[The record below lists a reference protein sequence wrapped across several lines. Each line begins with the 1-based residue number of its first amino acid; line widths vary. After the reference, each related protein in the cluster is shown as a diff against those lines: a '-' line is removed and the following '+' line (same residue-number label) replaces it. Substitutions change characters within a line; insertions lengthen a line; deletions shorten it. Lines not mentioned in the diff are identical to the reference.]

1 MSTSLLLLSL
11 ALFTWGMGEGMF
23 LYFQPIYL
31 QQLGANTWTI
41 ASIFSAFGAA
51 MMLAHIP
58 AGYLSDRIGRKPLL
72 LAAWGLG
79 LAAAWAMALARTLAV
94 FVAGWL
100 TYGLTAFVSA
110 PMNSYATAA
119 RGRMTPARVMTLIS
133 ATYNLGAAMGAL
145 AGGWIGENM
154 RLRMAYIIAA
164 GVFTLSTALVC
175 FLRPQPRERQDTA
188 NLVTPLFVNQRYLIF
203 LGITFVAIFAMYLP
217 QPLTPKFL
225 ESERGLSLGA
235 IGFLGFWGSLGNA
248 LVSLVLGRL
257 EASLGFLLAQGAVA
271 LAAALFWQGRGVVW
285 FACAYLLLGGF
296 RAARSLIFA
305 QVRSWI
311 TSAQM
316 GLAYGVSE
324 SVNSLAIVLAPL
336 LAGRLYIWR
345 PVSMYI
351 AALALILLAM
361 SAFLLFPSGS
371 CSALQ
376 RGWKL

>member
-1 MSTSLLLLSL
+1 MSASLLLLSL

-41 ASIFSAFGAA
+41 AGIFSAFGAA

-72 LAAWGLG
+72 LSAWGLG
-79 LAAAWAMALARTLAV
+79 LAAAWAMALARTLSV

-100 TYGLTAFVSA
+100 LYGLTAFVSA

-119 RGRMTPARVMTLIS
+119 RGRVTPARAMTLLS
-133 ATYNLGAAMGAL
+133 AAYNLGAAIGAL
-145 AGGWIGENM
+145 VGGWIGEHVQ
-154 RLRMAYIIAA
+154 LRMVYTIAA
-164 GVFTLSTALVC
+164 GIFTLSTALVC
-175 FLRPQPRERQDTA
+175 FLRPQPLERQDATDPA
-188 NLVTPLFVNQRYLIF
+188 TPLFVNRRYLVF
-203 LGITFVAIFAMYLP
+203 LGITFVAIFSMYLP

-235 IGFLGFWGSLGNA
+235 IGFLGFCGSLGNA
-248 LVSLVLGRL
+248 LMSLALGRL
-257 EASLGFLLAQGAVA
+257 EAGLGFLLAQGAVA
-271 LAAALFWQGRGVVW
+271 LAVALFWQGKGVVW

-305 QVRSWI
+305 QVRAWI
-311 TSAQM
+311 MSAQM
-316 GLAYGVSE
+316 GLAYGISEAVS
-324 SVNSLAIVLAPL
+324 SLAIVLAPL

-371 CSALQ
+371 CLVLQ
-376 RGWKL
+376 RGWKS